1 MKKEKSFADKIIHD
15 LATFPEEH
23 PIATSIMATLG
34 VVSVGSIVGYRE
46 ALKEERNAHDIYF
59 DTGFNFGVA
68 SITHDILEKGGV
80 IVNINDGDG
89 TSESH
94 VFVERKEDNES

>member
-1 MKKEKSFADKIIHD
+1 MKKEKGFFDKIVHD
-15 LATFPEEH
+15 IAKFPEEH

-34 VVSVGSIVGYRE
+34 LVSVGSIVGYRE

-59 DTGFNFGVA
+59 DTGFNFGIT
-68 SITHDILEKGGV
+68 SITHDILEKGDATV
-80 IVNINDGDG
+80 TINNNDG

-94 VFVERKEDNES
+94 VFVERKDNT